1 MEVVPIPKEGNHKIA
16 SNNRP
21 ISLLPILSK
30 VCEKVALN
38 QLTEYLN
45 KYNLLSPCQSGNKR
59 NHSTET
65 ININT
70 TDRILKSMDQ
80 KKLTA
85 LILIDLSK
93 AFDSID
99 HSILLRKLKAVGVS
113 LSALEWFQSF
123 LTDRRQYVRIG
134 SSTSNPL
141 KIMHGVSQGSM
152 LSPLLFSI
160 YTNDLPSATKEC
172 SPDSYVDDS
181 KVSLSFSIQYIS
193 KAKLASEEDLN
204 VARWCFTNSLL
215 LNLDKTKFILFGTPQ
230 LLGTLPEE
238 LTLNFLN
245 KTLYP
250 LFSVKD
256 LGVTLD
262 SHLKYDT
269 HISKLVSLCLSKLC
283 QISRVRHLLDR
294 GSLILCGQNQNG

>member
-1 MEVVPIPKEGNHKIA
+1 MSIPVNKSPGPDKINMRIIRDSLPYILTPVTNIINSSLLSSTYPDSWKLAEVVPIPKEGNHEIA

-70 TDRILKSMDQ
+70 TDRILKPMDQ
-80 KKLTA
+80 KKLAA

-99 HSILLRKLKAVGVS
+99 HSILLRKLKAAGVS
-113 LSALEWFQSF
+113 LSVLEWFHSF

-134 SSTSNPL
+134 SSSYIQSF
-141 KIMHGVSQGSM
+141 KDYAWCSSRIDAI
-152 LSPLLFSI
+152 SI
-160 YTNDLPSATKEC
+160 D
-172 SPDSYVDDS
+172 V
-181 KVSLSFSIQYIS
+181 
-193 KAKLASEEDLN
+193 
-204 VARWCFTNSLL
+204 
-215 LNLDKTKFILFGTPQ
+215 
-230 LLGTLPEE
+230 
-238 LTLNFLN
+238 
-245 KTLYP
+245 
-250 LFSVKD
+250 
-256 LGVTLD
+256 
-262 SHLKYDT
+262 
-269 HISKLVSLCLSKLC
+269 
-283 QISRVRHLLDR
+283 
-294 GSLILCGQNQNG
+294 

>member
-1 MEVVPIPKEGNHKIA
+1 MSIPINKSPGPDKINMRIIRDSLPYILTPVTNIINSSLLSSTYPDSWKLAEVVPIPKEGNYEIT

-21 ISLLPILSK
+21 MSLLPILSK

-99 HSILLRKLKAVGVS
+99 HSILLQKLKAVGVS

-141 KIMHGVSQGSM
+141 TLKLRMGSYTT
-152 LSPLLFSI
+152 PRCCAI
-160 YTNDLPSATKEC
+160 YFA
-172 SPDSYVDDS
+172 
-181 KVSLSFSIQYIS
+181 
-193 KAKLASEEDLN
+193 
-204 VARWCFTNSLL
+204 
-215 LNLDKTKFILFGTPQ
+215 
-230 LLGTLPEE
+230 
-238 LTLNFLN
+238 
-245 KTLYP
+245 
-250 LFSVKD
+250 
-256 LGVTLD
+256 
-262 SHLKYDT
+262 
-269 HISKLVSLCLSKLC
+269 
-283 QISRVRHLLDR
+283 
-294 GSLILCGQNQNG
+294 

>member
-1 MEVVPIPKEGNHKIA
+1 MKNYTSNPTQKRVFETSLYINSPHLSNPAFRCPDAFKFVAVSEDEILRTIMSIPINKSPGPDKIYVRIIRDSLPYVLTPVTNIINSSLLSSTYPDSWKLAEVVPIPKEGNHEIA

-65 ININT
+65 INIDT

-99 HSILLRKLKAVGVS
+99 HSILLRKLKAVRVS
-113 LSALEWFQSF
+113 LSALEWFH
-123 LTDRRQYVRIG
+123 II
-134 SSTSNPL
+134 P
-141 KIMHGVSQGSM
+141 I
-152 LSPLLFSI
+152 LFSERFG
-160 YTNDLPSATKEC
+160 S
-172 SPDSYVDDS
+172 DSRFPF
-181 KVSLSFSIQYIS
+181 KI
-193 KAKLASEEDLN
+193 
-204 VARWCFTNSLL
+204 
-215 LNLDKTKFILFGTPQ
+215 
-230 LLGTLPEE
+230 
-238 LTLNFLN
+238 
-245 KTLYP
+245 
-250 LFSVKD
+250 
-256 LGVTLD
+256 
-262 SHLKYDT
+262 
-269 HISKLVSLCLSKLC
+269 
-283 QISRVRHLLDR
+283 RHAY
-294 GSLILCGQNQNG
+294 Q

>member
-1 MEVVPIPKEGNHKIA
+1 M
-16 SNNRP
+16 
-21 ISLLPILSK
+21 
-30 VCEKVALN
+30 CEKVALN

-99 HSILLRKLKAVGVS
+99 QCSILLRKLKAVGVS

-141 KIMHGVSQGSM
+141 KVTHGVPQGSM

-160 YTNDLPSATKEC
+160 YTNDLPSATKNA
-172 SPDSYVDDS
+172 P
-181 KVSLSFSIQYIS
+181 
-193 KAKLASEEDLN
+193 
-204 VARWCFTNSLL
+204 
-215 LNLDKTKFILFGTPQ
+215 
-230 LLGTLPEE
+230 
-238 LTLNFLN
+238 
-245 KTLYP
+245 
-250 LFSVKD
+250 
-256 LGVTLD
+256 
-262 SHLKYDT
+262 
-269 HISKLVSLCLSKLC
+269 
-283 QISRVRHLLDR
+283 
-294 GSLILCGQNQNG
+294 